1 MQNSVMLNQL
11 PYHVPS
17 RNKFQVGF
25 VNKSVVHEYVQE
37 KP

>member
-17 RNKFQVGF
+17 RNKFKVGF
-25 VNKSVVHEYVQE
+25 INKYVKE